1 MLFRSVAS
9 VILGMVTPILGL
21 LLSKAITM
29 YQEPPEEMRKDSK
42 FWAIVCVGIG
52 LITFVALSLRSYL
65 FGIAGAKLIERI
77 RSMTIFE
84 KVACQEISWF
94 DDLANSRCVQE
105 IPRLY
110 FHFTTLKYFY
120 FYF

>member
-1 MLFRSVAS
+1 
-9 VILGMVTPILGL
+9 MVTPILGL

-94 DDLANSRCVQE
+94 DDLANSSGAVGA
-105 IPRLY
+105 RLSTNASTVRSLVGD
-110 FHFTTLKYFY
+110 H
-120 FYF
+120 